1 MKLPKNREVEI
12 AKQDQYKSFLNDLT
26 SQIITS
32 QSKALIAVNKEL
44 MQLYW
49 NIGKSIVEKQKAHG
63 WGDSIIEGLAH
74 DLQAAFPGIRGF
86 SSRNLWRMRDL
97 YVSYAD
103 I

>member
-1 MKLPKNREVEI
+1 MKLIKNKEYE
-12 AKQDQYKSFLNDLT
+12 SFLQDLT
-26 SQIITS
+26 SQIIAS

-63 WGDSIIEGLAH
+63 WGDSVIKGLAH
-74 DLQAAFPGIRGF
+74 DLQVAFPGIRGF
-86 SSRNLWRMRDL
+86 SSRNLWKMRDL

-103 I
+103 NEKVQPL

>member
-1 MKLPKNREVEI
+1 MKLIKNKEYE
-12 AKQDQYKSFLNDLT
+12 SFLQDLT
-26 SQIITS
+26 SQIIAS